1 MQQNKRLELWVGI
14 FMLAGISALLVLAF
28 KVANLQSFGS
38 NESYTLKAHFDN
50 IGGLKVRSPVKVGGV
65 TVGEVTAINLDK
77 ETYIPMVTL
86 SINKKFGYF
95 PETSSASILTSGLLG
110 EQYLGISPGFV
121 DEDVEMLHN
130 GDLIEDTKS
139 ALVLEDMIGQVL
151 YSIGGDKKD

>member
-14 FMLAGISALLVLAF
+14 FMLAGIAALLVLAF

-121 DEDVEMLHN
+121 DEDVDMLHN

>member
-14 FMLAGISALLVLAF
+14 FMLAGIAALLVLAF

-121 DEDVEMLHN
+121 DDDVEMLHN
-130 GDLIEDTKS
+130 GELIEDTKS

>member
-14 FMLAGISALLVLAF
+14 FMLAGIAALLVLAF

-121 DEDVEMLHN
+121 DDDVEMLHN

>member
-14 FMLAGISALLVLAF
+14 FMLAGIAALLVLAF